1 VKAGLLLIAVGLAVL
16 VGPMQPPD
24 DTPADADL
32 LTEIYD
38 ADRTRRVALIRELNS
53 REFGSDAEQADWHN
67 EQSRAI
73 LSEVFEPYVMA
84 LAEALDGD
92 TLAEFADELEP
103 RE

>member
-1 VKAGLLLIAVGLAVL
+1 MKAGLLLIAVGLAVL
-16 VGPMQPPD
+16 VGPIQPPD
-24 DTPADADL
+24 DTPADAAL
-32 LTEIYD
+32 LTEIYA
-38 ADRTRRVALIRELNS
+38 ADRARRVALIRELNS